1 MLKVHK
7 VCIYVNVM
15 YYNDRNDE
23 EYMSNNAE
31 GSKQFYIA
39 TANLLNFANPDRTYY
54 ENAPAYDNEAYEHKL
69 RGLTDL
75 LAKAHADIIAVQEV
89 WDSDALEALAVSLG
103 FKPEH
108 AVIPLASNDSTNS
121 YTKGLGA
128 QNTPAVGIISRFEQ
142 LETSLLEDIAPKA
155 IIDVPDIG
163 PYQRFN
169 RPPLVLRVDAYGQPI
184 TVITAHL
191 KSKRAFFLRDE
202 NGNLLEDMDDPN
214 IRVRAK
220 LRSLCMRAAEAAS
233 IRMSIIERLH
243 HTREPLILLGDMN
256 DITGSVTT
264 QLMTETGEV
273 NYDKSMRDV
282 ALFDA
287 ARIQARYGWM
297 KDVAYTHIYQGMPEV
312 IDQLFVSE
320 EFLPDSKFSLGHVER
335 VDYFNDHL
343 KWDYDDRV
351 TDHGIIRAK
360 IKLND

>member
-1 MLKVHK
+1 M
-7 VCIYVNVM
+7 VNQFET
-15 YYNDRNDE
+15 D
-23 EYMSNNAE
+23 AH
-31 GSKQFYIA
+31 KQFYIA
-39 TANLLNFANPDRTYY
+39 TANLLNFANPNRTYY
-54 ENAPAYDNEAYEHKL
+54 ENTPPYDKKAYDKKV
-69 RGLTDL
+69 RGITEL
-75 LAKAHADIIAVQEV
+75 LIKAHADIIAVQEV
-89 WDSDALEALAVSLG
+89 WDSQALEDVAIALG

-108 AVIPLASNDSTNS
+108 VVIPLASNDPNS
-121 YTKGLGA
+121 PHTQGRGA
-128 QNTPAVGIISRFEQ
+128 QKTPAVGIITRFEQ
-142 LETSLLEDIAPKA
+142 LESSLLEVIADKA
-155 IIDVPDIG
+155 IIDIPDIG
-163 PYQRFN
+163 PYRRFN
-169 RPPLVLRVDAYGQPI
+169 RPPLVLRVNAFGQPI
-184 TVITAHL
+184 TIITAHL

-202 NGNLLEDMDDPN
+202 AGNLLEDMNDPN

-256 DITGSVTT
+256 DVTGSVTT

-287 ARIQARYGWM
+287 ARVQARYGWM
-297 KDVAYTHIYQGMPEV
+297 RDVAYTHIYQGMPEV

-320 EFLPDSKFSLGHVER
+320 EFLSDSKFSRGRVER

-343 KWDYDDRV
+343 KWDYTDRV

-360 IKLND
+360 IQLHD

>member
-1 MLKVHK
+1 MV
-7 VCIYVNVM
+7 
-15 YYNDRNDE
+15 
-23 EYMSNNAE
+23 NNAE
-31 GSKQFYIA
+31 DNSPKQFYIA
-39 TANLLNFANPDRTYY
+39 TANLLNFANPNRIYY
-54 ENAPAYDNEAYEHKL
+54 ENAPAYSDNEYQHKL
-69 RGLTDL
+69 RGITDL

-89 WDSDALEALAVSLG
+89 WDSQALEALAVGLG
-103 FKPEH
+103 FKSEH
-108 AVIPLASNDSTNS
+108 VVIPLASNDKVSP
-121 YTKGLGA
+121 YTQGKGA
-128 QNTPAVGIISRFEQ
+128 QHTPAVGIITRFEQ
-142 LETSLLEDIAPKA
+142 LESTLLEQIEPKA
-155 IIDVPDIG
+155 VIDIPDIG
-163 PYQRFN
+163 LYQRFN
-169 RPPLVLRVDAYGQPI
+169 RPPLVLRVNAFGQPI
-184 TVITAHL
+184 TIVTAHL

-202 NGNLLEDMDDPN
+202 NGQLLEDMDDPN

-256 DITGSVTT
+256 DVTGSVTT
-264 QLMTETGEV
+264 QLMSETGEV

-320 EFLPDSKFSLGHVER
+320 EFLPDSKFSLGQVER

-343 KWDYDDRV
+343 KWDYADRV
-351 TDHGIIRAK
+351 IDHGIIRAK
-360 IKLND
+360 IKLHN

>member
-1 MLKVHK
+1 MV
-7 VCIYVNVM
+7 
-15 YYNDRNDE
+15 
-23 EYMSNNAE
+23 NNAE
-31 GSKQFYIA
+31 DNSPKQFYIA
-39 TANLLNFANPDRTYY
+39 TANLLNFANPNRIYY
-54 ENAPAYDNEAYEHKL
+54 ENAPAYSDNEYQHKL
-69 RGLTDL
+69 RGITDL

-89 WDSDALEALAVSLG
+89 WDSHALEALAVALG
-103 FKPEH
+103 FEPEH
-108 AVIPLASNDSTNS
+108 VVIPLASNDKASP
-121 YTKGLGA
+121 YTQGKGA
-128 QNTPAVGIISRFEQ
+128 QQTPAVGIITRFEQ
-142 LETSLLEDIAPKA
+142 LENTLLEQVEPKA
-155 IIDVPDIG
+155 VIDIPDIG
-163 PYQRFN
+163 LYQRFN
-169 RPPLVLRVDAYGQPI
+169 RPPLVLRVNAFGQPI
-184 TVITAHL
+184 TIVTAHL

-202 NGNLLEDMDDPN
+202 NGQLLEDMDDPN

-256 DITGSVTT
+256 DVTGSVTT
-264 QLMTETGEV
+264 QLMSETGEV

-320 EFLPDSKFSLGHVER
+320 EFLPDSKFSLGQVER

-343 KWDYDDRV
+343 KWDYEDRV
-351 TDHGIIRAK
+351 IDHGIIRAK

>member
-1 MLKVHK
+1 MT
-7 VCIYVNVM
+7 N
-15 YYNDRNDE
+15 ND
-23 EYMSNNAE
+23 

-39 TANLLNFANPDRTYY
+39 TANLLNFANPNRIYY
-54 ENAPAYDNEAYEHKL
+54 ENAPAYDNKAYEHKR

-89 WDSDALEALAVSLG
+89 WDSNALEALAVALG
-103 FKPEH
+103 FKPEQV
-108 AVIPLASNDSTNS
+108 VIPLASNDTASP
-121 YTKGLGA
+121 YTQGRGA
-128 QNTPAVGIISRFEQ
+128 KHTPAVGIISRFEQ
-142 LETSLLEDIAPKA
+142 LETTLLEEIAPKA
-155 IIDVPDIG
+155 VIDIPDIG
-163 PYQRFN
+163 PHQHFN
-169 RPPLVLRVDAYGQPI
+169 RPPLILRVDAYGQPI
-184 TVITAHL
+184 TIITAHL

-214 IRVRAK
+214 IRIRAK

-233 IRMSIIERLH
+233 IRMSIMERLH

-256 DITGSVTT
+256 DVTGSVTT

-297 KDVAYTHIYQGMPEV
+297 KDVAYTHIHQGMPEV

-320 EFLPDSKFSLGHVER
+320 EFLPDSKFSLGQVER

-343 KWDYDDRV
+343 KWDYSDRV

>member
-1 MLKVHK
+1 
-7 VCIYVNVM
+7 
-15 YYNDRNDE
+15 
-23 EYMSNNAE
+23 MSNME
-31 GSKQFYIA
+31 DSGQKQFYIA
-39 TANLLNFANPDRTYY
+39 TANLLNFSNPDRIYY
-54 ENAPAYDNEAYEHKL
+54 ENAPAYSQRQYQHKL
-69 RGLTDL
+69 RGITDL

-89 WDSDALEALAVSLG
+89 WDSQALEELAVSLG
-103 FKPEH
+103 FEPKH
-108 AVIPLASNDSTNS
+108 VVAPLASNDSAS
-121 YTKGLGA
+121 AYTQGRGA

-142 LETSLLEDIAPKA
+142 LECSLLEDILPKA
-155 IIDVPDIG
+155 VIDIPDIG
-163 PYQRFN
+163 LYKRFN
-169 RPPLVLRVDAYGQPI
+169 RPPLMLRVNAYGQPI
-184 TVITAHL
+184 TIVTTHL

-202 NGNLLEDMDDPN
+202 NGHLLEDMDDPN

-256 DITGSVTT
+256 DVTGSVTT
-264 QLMTETGEV
+264 QLMAETGEV

-287 ARIQARYGWM
+287 ARIQSRYDWM
-297 KDVAYTHIYQGMPEV
+297 RDVAYTHIYQGMPEV

-320 EFLPDSKFSLGHVER
+320 EFLPDSKFSLGQVER

-343 KWDYDDRV
+343 KWDYADRV
-351 TDHGIIRAK
+351 IDHGIIRAK

>member
-1 MLKVHK
+1 MIHHTGTD
-7 VCIYVNVM
+7 NQ
-15 YYNDRNDE
+15 
-23 EYMSNNAE
+23 
-31 GSKQFYIA
+31 KQFYIA
-39 TANLLNFANPDRTYY
+39 TANLLNFANPNRIYY
-54 ENAPAYDNEAYEHKL
+54 ENALAYDNKTYDNKV
-69 RGLTDL
+69 RGITEL

-89 WDSDALEALAVSLG
+89 WDSQALEEVAVLLG

-108 AVIPLASNDSTNS
+108 VVIPLASNDSNS
-121 YTKGLGA
+121 PYTQGKGA
-128 QNTPAVGIISRFEQ
+128 QKTPAVGIISRFEQ
-142 LETSLLEDIAPKA
+142 LESSLLEEVAAKA
-155 IIDVPDIG
+155 VIEIPDMG

-169 RPPLVLRVDAYGQPI
+169 RPPLVLRVNAFGQPI
-184 TVITAHL
+184 TIITAHL

-202 NGNLLEDMDDPN
+202 NGHLLEDMDDPN

-233 IRMSIIERLH
+233 IRISIIERLK

-256 DITGSVTT
+256 DVTDSVTT
-264 QLMTETGEV
+264 QLMTETGEIH
-273 NYDKSMRDV
+273 YDKSMRDV

-320 EFLPDSKFSLGHVER
+320 EFLPDSKFALAHVER

-343 KWDYDDRV
+343 KWDYADRV

-360 IKLND
+360 IKLHD

>member
-1 MLKVHK
+1 
-7 VCIYVNVM
+7 
-15 YYNDRNDE
+15 
-23 EYMSNNAE
+23 MSNME
-31 GSKQFYIA
+31 DSGQKQFYIA
-39 TANLLNFANPDRTYY
+39 TANLLNFSNPDRIYY
-54 ENAPAYDNEAYEHKL
+54 ENAPAYSQRQYQHKL
-69 RGLTDL
+69 RGITDL

-89 WDSDALEALAVSLG
+89 WDSQALEELAVSLG
-103 FKPEH
+103 FEPKH
-108 AVIPLASNDSTNS
+108 VVAPLASNDSAS
-121 YTKGLGA
+121 AYTQGRGA

-142 LETSLLEDIAPKA
+142 LECSLLEDILPKA
-155 IIDVPDIG
+155 VIDIPDIG
-163 PYQRFN
+163 LYKRFN
-169 RPPLVLRVDAYGQPI
+169 RPPLMLRVNAYGQPI
-184 TVITAHL
+184 TIVTTHL

-202 NGNLLEDMDDPN
+202 NGHLLEDMDDPN

-256 DITGSVTT
+256 DVTGSVTT
-264 QLMTETGEV
+264 QLMAETGEV

-287 ARIQARYGWM
+287 ARIQSRYDWM
-297 KDVAYTHIYQGMPEV
+297 RDVAYTHVYQGMPEV

-320 EFLPDSKFSLGHVER
+320 EFLPDSKFSLGQVER

-343 KWDYDDRV
+343 KWDYADRV
-351 TDHGIIRAK
+351 IDHGIIRAK

>member
-1 MLKVHK
+1 ME
-7 VCIYVNVM
+7 
-15 YYNDRNDE
+15 D
-23 EYMSNNAE
+23 S
-31 GSKQFYIA
+31 GQKQFYIA
-39 TANLLNFANPDRTYY
+39 TANLLNFSNPDRIYY
-54 ENAPAYDNEAYEHKL
+54 ENAPAYSQRQYQHKL
-69 RGLTDL
+69 RGITDL

-89 WDSDALEALAVSLG
+89 WDSQALEELAVSLG
-103 FKPEH
+103 FEPKH
-108 AVIPLASNDSTNS
+108 VVAPLASNDSAS
-121 YTKGLGA
+121 AYTQGRGA

-142 LETSLLEDIAPKA
+142 LECSLLEDILPKA
-155 IIDVPDIG
+155 VIDIPDIG
-163 PYQRFN
+163 LYKRFN
-169 RPPLVLRVDAYGQPI
+169 RPPLMLRVNAYGQPI
-184 TVITAHL
+184 TIVTTHL

-202 NGNLLEDMDDPN
+202 NGHLLEDMDDPN

-256 DITGSVTT
+256 DVTGSVTT
-264 QLMTETGEV
+264 QLMAETGEV

-287 ARIQARYGWM
+287 ARIQSRYDWM
-297 KDVAYTHIYQGMPEV
+297 RDVAYTHVYQGMPEV

-320 EFLPDSKFSLGHVER
+320 EFLPDSKFSLGQVER

-343 KWDYDDRV
+343 KWDYADRV
-351 TDHGIIRAK
+351 IDHGIIRAK

>member
-1 MLKVHK
+1 MTNQTRSKDH
-7 VCIYVNVM
+7 
-15 YYNDRNDE
+15 
-23 EYMSNNAE
+23 
-31 GSKQFYIA
+31 KQFYIA
-39 TANLLNFANPDRTYY
+39 TANLLNFANPNRIYY
-54 ENAPAYDNEAYEHKL
+54 ENAPAYDNETYDKKVQGITE
-69 RGLTDL
+69 L

-89 WDSDALEALAVSLG
+89 WDSQALEAVAVSLG

-108 AVIPLASNDSTNS
+108 VVIPLASNDPNSS
-121 YTKGLGA
+121 YTQGHGA
-128 QNTPAVGIISRFEQ
+128 QKTPAVGIISRFEQ
-142 LETSLLEDIAPKA
+142 LETSLLEEVAEKAVIDI
-155 IIDVPDIG
+155 PDIG
-163 PYQRFN
+163 PYRRFN
-169 RPPLVLRVDAYGQPI
+169 RPPLLLRVNAFGQPI
-184 TVITAHL
+184 TIITAHL
-191 KSKRAFFLRDE
+191 KSKRAFFLRDSD
-202 NGNLLEDMDDPN
+202 GNLLEDMDDPN

-233 IRMSIIERLH
+233 IRMSIIQRLQ

-256 DITGSVTT
+256 DVTGSVTT

-320 EFLPDSKFSLGHVER
+320 EFLPDSKFALGQVER

-343 KWDYDDRV
+343 KWDYADRV

-360 IKLND
+360 IKLFD

>member
-1 MLKVHK
+1 
-7 VCIYVNVM
+7 
-15 YYNDRNDE
+15 
-23 EYMSNNAE
+23 MSNND
-31 GSKQFYIA
+31 SKQFYIA
-39 TANLLNFANPDRTYY
+39 TANLLNFANPNRTYY
-54 ENAPAYDNEAYEHKL
+54 ENAPAYNSQSYEHKL
-69 RGLTDL
+69 QGLSQL
-75 LAKAHADIIAVQEV
+75 LSKAHADIIAVQEV
-89 WDSDALEALAVSLG
+89 WDSEALTELAVSLG
-103 FKPEH
+103 FEPEH
-108 AVIPLASNDSTNS
+108 VVIPLASNDRAST

-128 QNTPAVGIISRFEQ
+128 QDTPAVGIISRFAQIES
-142 LETSLLEDIAPKA
+142 SLLEDISSKA
-155 IIDVPDIG
+155 VIEVPDVG

-169 RPPLVLRVDAYGQPI
+169 RPPLVVRVDAFGQPI

-202 NGNLLEDMDDPN
+202 NGELLEDMDDPN
-214 IRVRAK
+214 IRIRAK

-233 IRMSIIERLH
+233 IRMTIIERLH

-256 DITGSVTT
+256 DVTGSVTT

-343 KWDYDDRV
+343 KWDYSDRV

-360 IKLND
+360 IRLND

>member
-1 MLKVHK
+1 ME
-7 VCIYVNVM
+7 
-15 YYNDRNDE
+15 D
-23 EYMSNNAE
+23 S
-31 GSKQFYIA
+31 GQKQFYIA
-39 TANLLNFANPDRTYY
+39 TANLLNFSNPDRIYY
-54 ENAPAYDNEAYEHKL
+54 ENAPAYSQRQYQHKL
-69 RGLTDL
+69 RGITDL

-89 WDSDALEALAVSLG
+89 WDSQALEELAVSLG
-103 FKPEH
+103 FEPKH
-108 AVIPLASNDSTNS
+108 VVTPLASNDSAS
-121 YTKGLGA
+121 AYTQGKGA

-142 LETSLLEDIAPKA
+142 LECSLLEDILPKA
-155 IIDVPDIG
+155 VIDIPDIG
-163 PYQRFN
+163 LYKRFN
-169 RPPLVLRVDAYGQPI
+169 RPPLMLRVNAYGQPI
-184 TVITAHL
+184 TIVTTHL

-202 NGNLLEDMDDPN
+202 NGHLLEDMDDPN

-256 DITGSVTT
+256 DVTGSVTT
-264 QLMTETGEV
+264 QLMAETGEV

-287 ARIQARYGWM
+287 ARIQSRYDWM
-297 KDVAYTHIYQGMPEV
+297 RDVAYTHIYQGMPEV

-320 EFLPDSKFSLGHVER
+320 EFLPDSKFSLGQVER

-343 KWDYDDRV
+343 KWDYADRV
-351 TDHGIIRAK
+351 IDHGIIRAK

>member
-1 MLKVHK
+1 MT
-7 VCIYVNVM
+7 
-15 YYNDRNDE
+15 NDAN
-23 EYMSNNAE
+23 
-31 GSKQFYIA
+31 GSRQKQFYIA
-39 TANLLNFANPDRTYY
+39 TANLLNLANPNRVYY
-54 ENAPAYDNEAYEHKL
+54 DNAPAYTDKEYQHKL
-69 RGLTDL
+69 RGISDL

-89 WDSDALEALAVSLG
+89 WDSKALEALAVSLG
-103 FKPEH
+103 FQPEH
-108 AVIPLASNDSTNS
+108 VVIPLASNDSAS
-121 YTKGLGA
+121 PYTQGKGA
-128 QNTPAVGIISRFEQ
+128 QHTPAVGIISRFEQ
-142 LETSLLEDIAPKA
+142 LESRLLEDVVPKA
-155 IIDVPDIG
+155 VIDIPDIG

-169 RPPLVLRVDAYGQPI
+169 RPPLLLRVNAYGQPI
-184 TVITAHL
+184 TIITAHL

-202 NGNLLEDMDDPN
+202 NGALLEDMDDPN

-233 IRMSIIERLH
+233 IRLSIIERLH

-256 DITGSVTT
+256 DVTGSVTT
-264 QLMTETGEV
+264 QLMSETGEV

-320 EFLPDSKFSLGHVER
+320 EFLPDSKFSLGRVER

-343 KWDYDDRV
+343 KWDYADRV
-351 TDHGIIRAK
+351 IDHGIIRAQ

>member
-1 MLKVHK
+1 MSDT
-7 VCIYVNVM
+7 
-15 YYNDRNDE
+15 NDSDQ
-23 EYMSNNAE
+23 
-31 GSKQFYIA
+31 KHFYIA
-39 TANLLNFANPDRTYY
+39 TANLLNFANPNRIYY
-54 ENAPAYDNEAYEHKL
+54 ENAPAYSQRDYEHKL
-69 RGLTDL
+69 HGITDL

-89 WDSDALEALAVSLG
+89 WDSQALEALAVSLG
-103 FKPEH
+103 FEPKH
-108 AVIPLASNDSTNS
+108 VVAPLASNDSAS
-121 YTKGLGA
+121 LYTQGRGA
-128 QNTPAVGIISRFEQ
+128 QDTPAVGIISRFEQ
-142 LETSLLEDIAPKA
+142 LECSLLEEILPEAVIDIP
-155 IIDVPDIG
+155 DVG

-169 RPPLVLRVDAYGQPI
+169 RPPLMLRVNAYGQPI
-184 TVITAHL
+184 TIVTAHL
-191 KSKRAFFLRDE
+191 KSKRAFFLRDK
-202 NGNLLEDMDDPN
+202 NGDLLEDMDDPN

-256 DITGSVTT
+256 DVTGSVTT
-264 QLMTETGEV
+264 QLMAETGEV

-297 KDVAYTHIYQGMPEV
+297 RDVAYTHIYQGMPEV

-320 EFLPDSKFSLGHVER
+320 EFLPDSKFSLGQVER

-343 KWDYDDRV
+343 KWDYADRV
-351 TDHGIIRAK
+351 IDHGIIRAK

>member
-1 MLKVHK
+1 
-7 VCIYVNVM
+7 
-15 YYNDRNDE
+15 
-23 EYMSNNAE
+23 MSNME
-31 GSKQFYIA
+31 DSGQKQFYIA
-39 TANLLNFANPDRTYY
+39 TANLLNFANPDRIYY
-54 ENAPAYDNEAYEHKL
+54 ENAPAYSQRQYQHKL
-69 RGLTDL
+69 RGITDL

-89 WDSDALEALAVSLG
+89 WDSQALEELAVSLG
-103 FKPEH
+103 FEPKH
-108 AVIPLASNDSTNS
+108 VVAPLASNDSASASTQ
-121 YTKGLGA
+121 GRGA

-142 LETSLLEDIAPKA
+142 LECSLLEDILPKA
-155 IIDVPDIG
+155 VIDIPDIG
-163 PYQRFN
+163 LYKRFN
-169 RPPLVLRVDAYGQPI
+169 RPPLMLRVNAYGQPI
-184 TVITAHL
+184 TIVTTHL

-202 NGNLLEDMDDPN
+202 NGHLLEDMDDPN

-256 DITGSVTT
+256 DVTGSVTT
-264 QLMTETGEV
+264 QLMAETGEV

-287 ARIQARYGWM
+287 ARIQSRYDWM
-297 KDVAYTHIYQGMPEV
+297 RDVAYTHIYQGMPEV

-320 EFLPDSKFSLGHVER
+320 EFLPDSKFSLGQVER

-343 KWDYDDRV
+343 KWDYADRV
-351 TDHGIIRAK
+351 IDHGIIRAK

>member
-1 MLKVHK
+1 ME
-7 VCIYVNVM
+7 
-15 YYNDRNDE
+15 D
-23 EYMSNNAE
+23 S
-31 GSKQFYIA
+31 GQKQFYIA
-39 TANLLNFANPDRTYY
+39 TANLLNFANPDRIYY
-54 ENAPAYDNEAYEHKL
+54 ENAPAYSQRQYQHKL
-69 RGLTDL
+69 RGITDL

-89 WDSDALEALAVSLG
+89 WDSQALEELAVSLG
-103 FKPEH
+103 FEPKH
-108 AVIPLASNDSTNS
+108 VVAPLASNDSAS
-121 YTKGLGA
+121 AYTQGRGA

-142 LETSLLEDIAPKA
+142 LECSLLEDILPKA
-155 IIDVPDIG
+155 VIDIPDIG
-163 PYQRFN
+163 LYKRFN
-169 RPPLVLRVDAYGQPI
+169 RPPLMLRVNAYGQPI
-184 TVITAHL
+184 TIVTTHL

-202 NGNLLEDMDDPN
+202 NGHLLEDMDDPN

-256 DITGSVTT
+256 DVTGSVTT
-264 QLMTETGEV
+264 QLMAETGEV

-287 ARIQARYGWM
+287 ARIQSRYDWM
-297 KDVAYTHIYQGMPEV
+297 RDVAYTHIYQGMPEV

-320 EFLPDSKFSLGHVER
+320 EFLPDSKFSLGQVER

-343 KWDYDDRV
+343 KWDYADRV
-351 TDHGIIRAK
+351 IDHGIIRAK

>member
-1 MLKVHK
+1 M
-7 VCIYVNVM
+7 I
-15 YYNDRNDE
+15 NDAN
-23 EYMSNNAE
+23 
-31 GSKQFYIA
+31 GSRQKQFYIA
-39 TANLLNFANPDRTYY
+39 TANLLNLANPNRVYY
-54 ENAPAYDNEAYEHKL
+54 DNAPAYTDKEYQHKL
-69 RGLTDL
+69 RGISDL

-89 WDSDALEALAVSLG
+89 WDSKALEALAVSLG
-103 FKPEH
+103 FQPEH
-108 AVIPLASNDSTNS
+108 VVIPLASNDSAS
-121 YTKGLGA
+121 PYTQGKGA
-128 QNTPAVGIISRFEQ
+128 QHTPAVGIISRFEQ
-142 LETSLLEDIAPKA
+142 LESRLLEDVVPKA
-155 IIDVPDIG
+155 VIDIPDIG

-169 RPPLVLRVDAYGQPI
+169 RPPLLLRVNAYGQPI
-184 TVITAHL
+184 TIITAHL

-202 NGNLLEDMDDPN
+202 NGALLEDMDDPN

-233 IRMSIIERLH
+233 IRLSIIERLH

-256 DITGSVTT
+256 DVTGSVTT
-264 QLMTETGEV
+264 QLMSETGEV

-320 EFLPDSKFSLGHVER
+320 EFLPDSKFSLGRVER

-343 KWDYDDRV
+343 KWDYADRV
-351 TDHGIIRAK
+351 IDHGIIRAQ